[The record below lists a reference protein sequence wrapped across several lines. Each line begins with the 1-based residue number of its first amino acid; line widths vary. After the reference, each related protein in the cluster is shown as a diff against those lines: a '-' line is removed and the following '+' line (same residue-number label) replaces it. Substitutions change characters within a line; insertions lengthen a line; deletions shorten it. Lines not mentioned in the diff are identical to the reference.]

1 MNIDI
6 TRRHD
11 MTTDSNALIAQLLDR
26 SAQQWSGTIRVI
38 GDTYCG
44 SLRMSRG
51 DLAGGE
57 IEGRAAIGD
66 SVDDAIL
73 ATSHS
78 IRDTIEALLAN
89 DHLVVGCEPAP
100 PLGRAPVFDLWHFL
114 APHVAEN
121 LEFTFDLTVAA
132 GNAA

>member
-1 MNIDI
+1 
-6 TRRHD
+6 

-100 PLGRAPVFDLWHFL
+100 PLGRAPIFDLWHFM
-114 APHVAEN
+114 APYVMADAE
-121 LEFTFDLTVAA
+121 LTFDLTVAA
-132 GNAA
+132 GAA